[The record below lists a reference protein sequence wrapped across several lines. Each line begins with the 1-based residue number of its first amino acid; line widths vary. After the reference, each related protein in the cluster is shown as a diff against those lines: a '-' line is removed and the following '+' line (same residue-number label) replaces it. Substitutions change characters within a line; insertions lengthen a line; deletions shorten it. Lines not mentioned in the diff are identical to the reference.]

1 MLEILGMNRDLTKIA
16 DELGRDKSITRQAL
30 AEALHSSLAAAVT
43 RKIGK
48 YLEPEIEVDLDR
60 GYLNVKIPKEVT
72 ETDISNWDEITVEE
86 AKEFKDDPQLGDM
99 VMVPIDIKT
108 LGVQAT
114 LAAKQRLQEKLKE
127 AEKQAIYDEY
137 KNKIGEIVNGTVLKP
152 DQHNTIINIGKTEAI
167 LPFNEQIFG
176 ERYERGSHIRAV
188 LLKISSP
195 EKGLPKLILSRRSE
209 EFLKKLFEAEI
220 PEVFDGIIQIKAV
233 AREPGDRAKVAVYS
247 ISSNIDPVGACI
259 GMKGVRINAIS
270 KELRD
275 EKIDVVPWSN
285 DPIKFLCNAISP
297 AKVLL
302 ANVFEDDSTV
312 ELVVPNDNL
321 SLAIGK
327 RGQNVRLAAALTGW
341 RLTVL
346 DDSSYQDLR
355 HKRMLEQEEELKKLY
370 EIYSLE
376 NIPSLTPEM
385 ILTLRNN
392 GIDDLQKL
400 SAANIGEVVICL
412 GITEDD
418 AIDLVNA
425 AYDHIEANADIDE
438 DDIDEDDIDEDETE
452 VKTEVSDRE
461 AE

>member
-1 MLEILGMNRDLTKIA
+1 
-16 DELGRDKSITRQAL
+16 
-30 AEALHSSLAAAVT
+30 
-43 RKIGK
+43 
-48 YLEPEIEVDLDR
+48 
-60 GYLNVKIPKEVT
+60 
-72 ETDISNWDEITVEE
+72 
-86 AKEFKDDPQLGDM
+86 
-99 VMVPIDIKT
+99 
-108 LGVQAT
+108 
-114 LAAKQRLQEKLKE
+114 
-127 AEKQAIYDEY
+127 
-137 KNKIGEIVNGTVLKP
+137 
-152 DQHNTIINIGKTEAI
+152 
-167 LPFNEQIFG
+167 
-176 ERYERGSHIRAV
+176 
-188 LLKISSP
+188 
-195 EKGLPKLILSRRSE
+195 
-209 EFLKKLFEAEI
+209 
-220 PEVFDGIIQIKAV
+220 
-233 AREPGDRAKVAVYS
+233 
-247 ISSNIDPVGACI
+247 
-259 GMKGVRINAIS
+259 MKGTRINAIS

-285 DPIKFLCNAISP
+285 DPIQFLCNAISP

-346 DDSSYQDLR
+346 DDNSYQDLR

-412 GITEDD
+412 EITEDE

-438 DDIDEDDIDEDETE
+438 DDIDDIDEDETE
-452 VKTEVSDRE
+452 AETEVSDRE
-461 AE
+461 TE